1 METLYRR
8 HADPLYAYALRS
20 TGRADQAEEIVQETF
35 IRAFKGLA
43 RFSGRSSFKTW
54 LYAIAINRARTQLK
68 KRPRAE
74 VELSSVPL
82 TTREHEPVGWT
93 QARLQKA
100 LDALPQ
106 GYREVVVMHD
116 VLEMEHQEI
125 AAYRGCSVGTSKS
138 QLHKARAK
146 LRALLG
152 AMGDGDV

>member
-68 KRPRAE
+68 KQPRAQ
-74 VELSSVPL
+74 VELTSVSL
-82 TTREHEPVGWT
+82 ATDEPEPKGWT

-100 LDALPQ
+100 LDALPE

-125 AAYRGCSVGTSKS
+125 AAHRGCSVGTSKS

-152 AMGDGDV
+152 SLGARDV